1 MDLSALQTQVETA
14 AKLFK
19 GLGGIFDNLPDAFDA
34 LAKLFKIEGLGSS
47 EDRSVLNTLSSKK

>member
-19 GLGGIFDNLPDAFDA
+19 GLGGIFDNMPDVFTT
-34 LAKLFKIEGLGSS
+34 LSKLFRTEGLGSS
-47 EDRSVLNTLSSKK
+47 DDRAVLSSRKDG